1 MTKLGTPSPF
11 IYEQFLLKLS
21 SLQSL
26 SLLNYMNIG
35 PCCFGS
41 IVVLNHNM
49 QWQPKG
55 RKMTLIHTLKFGCCV
70 GLDLANCTSPL
81 ALML

>member
-1 MTKLGTPSPF
+1 MTKLCTPSPS
-11 IYEQFLLKLS
+11 IYKQFLLKLS

-41 IVVLNHNM
+41 IVVLNYNI
-49 QWQPKG
+49 QWQPKEK
-55 RKMTLIHTLKFGCCV
+55 KMTLIHNSKFGFCV